1 MAGLMH
7 ISYVFRFIMILG
19 FALSVLSLTNP
30 GKRTSCCRQVSKTFV
45 KHIVSY
51 EYQPE
56 QLPCVEAIIF
66 FTESGNMYCS
76 NPHVKW
82 VQNKVAQLNKLK
94 YPNDNEAPATTQS
107 NQGFKSTSF

>member
-7 ISYVFRFIMILG
+7 ISYVFRFIVILG
-19 FALSVLSLTNP
+19 LALSALSLTNP
-30 GKRTSCCRQVSKTFV
+30 GKPPGCCRQVSKAFV
-45 KHIVSY
+45 KHIVNY
-51 EYQPE
+51 EYQSE

-66 FTESGNMYCS
+66 FTESGKMYCS

-82 VQNKVAQLNKLK
+82 VQNKVTQLNKLK

-107 NQGFKSTSF
+107 NQGFKPTSF